1 MSYGDGDLQLQN
13 APQDNNNLRADWG
26 PTPYDIRHAFNA
38 NFVYE
43 LLFARLTGDH
53 DPVSK
58 RVLGGWQVSGIVVAT
73 TGTPINIT
81 DASPRILAAGL
92 TPWPAWPRCWRI
104 TRALFNI

>member
-58 RVLGGWQVSGIVVAT
+58 RVLGGW
-73 TGTPINIT
+73 
-81 DASPRILAAGL
+81 
-92 TPWPAWPRCWRI
+92 
-104 TRALFNI
+104 